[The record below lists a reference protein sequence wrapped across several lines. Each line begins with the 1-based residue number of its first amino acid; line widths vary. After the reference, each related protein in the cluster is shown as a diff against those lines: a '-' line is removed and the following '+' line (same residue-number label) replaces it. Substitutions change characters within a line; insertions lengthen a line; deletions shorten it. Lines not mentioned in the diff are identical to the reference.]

1 MEVLIKNTK
10 LVINMMN
17 KISIKKLENT
27 PSNKIL
33 TILTGISAIL
43 TIIIFILMRPV
54 EAALK
59 DASPYG
65 VMELEFAWTVDKMN
79 SILTTWEKAN
89 SSLISQEIFV
99 TLIDYGFLLTYSTF
113 LACLTLLISR
123 KLLSDQAQLVGF
135 YVTLIP
141 FIAAFFDALENLNL
155 IIMLSSPFNFPSF
168 SPFLASLFALLKFSL
183 LILTICFWLL
193 GVIWWIL
200 KRK

>member
-1 MEVLIKNTK
+1 
-10 LVINMMN
+10 MMN
-17 KISIKKLENT
+17 EISIKKLENT

-33 TILTGISAIL
+33 AILTGISAIL

-79 SILTTWEKAN
+79 LILTTWEQAN
-89 SSLISQEIFV
+89 SSLISQEMFV
-99 TLIDYGFLLTYSTF
+99 ILIDYGFLLTYSTF

-155 IIMLSSPFNFPSF
+155 IIMLSSPSNFPSF

-183 LILTICFWLL
+183 LILTICFWVL
-193 GVIWWIL
+193 GAIWWIL